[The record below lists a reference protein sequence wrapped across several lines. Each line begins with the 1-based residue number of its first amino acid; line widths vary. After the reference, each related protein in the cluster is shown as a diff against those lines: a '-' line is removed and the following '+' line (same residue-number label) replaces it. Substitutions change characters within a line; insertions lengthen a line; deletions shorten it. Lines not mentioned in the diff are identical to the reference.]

1 MALLYKLKQKDIRK
15 KYEEEVKRL
24 LSNQKYQVEKIE
36 SFAEFLD
43 VLNPFI
49 DCSTFLGSTIVPIS
63 FSECEDHCKML
74 GKDTLSYYKNIYD
87 EAKYTWAK
95 KHCIQVDLKESEV
108 IKMLKDI
115 QSATLPFGSFSI
127 AFKTYR
133 LNNNSI
139 PSKHTGKMIPYAPL
153 LYDMDSLHTDI
164 SDYMCEK
171 RANSMF
177 NKENQYR
184 QMHIYTD
191 NILSKKDVDAIYPLI
206 CELTK
211 LYNNY
216 ATETY
221 NTFKNDKS
229 YQHREDFG
237 N

>member
-1 MALLYKLKQKDIRK
+1 MALIYKLKQRDIRK
-15 KYEEEVKRL
+15 KYEEKIKEL
-24 LSNQKYQVEKIE
+24 LSNQKYQIQKIE

-43 VLNPFI
+43 ILNPFI
-49 DCSTFLGSTIVPIS
+49 DCSTFLGTAILPIS
-63 FSECEDHCKML
+63 FSSCEDNCKML
-74 GKDTLSYYKNIYD
+74 GKDTLSYYKSIYD
-87 EAKYTWAK
+87 KAKYDWAK
-95 KHCIQVDLKESEV
+95 KNCTQMDLTEPEV
-108 IKMLKDI
+108 VKMLMDI
-115 QSATLPFGSFSI
+115 QGTTLPFGCFTI
-127 AFKTYR
+127 AFKTKR

-139 PSKHTGKMIPYAPL
+139 PSKHTGKMIQYAPL
-153 LYDMDSLHTDI
+153 LYEMDPLHTNV

-177 NKENQYR
+177 NANNDYR

-206 CELTK
+206 CDMTK
-211 LYNNY
+211 LYNDY

-221 NTFKNDKS
+221 NTFKNDKG

>member
-1 MALLYKLKQKDIRK
+1 MALLYKVKQKDIQK
-15 KYEEEVKRL
+15 KYEAEIEKL
-24 LSNQKYQVEKIE
+24 LSKQKYQIEKVE

-43 VLNPFI
+43 ILHPFI

-63 FSECEDHCKML
+63 FSECEGHCKML

-87 EAKYTWAK
+87 QAKYNWAK
-95 KHCIQVDLKESEV
+95 KHCTQTHLEESEV
-108 IKMLKDI
+108 VDMLKDI

-127 AFKTYR
+127 AFKTHR
-133 LNNNSI
+133 LNNNCV

-153 LYDMDSLHTDI
+153 LYDMDTINVNI

-171 RANSMF
+171 RANTMF
-177 NKENQYR
+177 NSENEYH

-191 NILSKKDVDAIYPLI
+191 NILSIKDVDAIYPLI
-206 CELTK
+206 CDLTK
-211 LYNNY
+211 FYNDY
-216 ATETY
+216 ATEVY
-221 NTFKNDKS
+221 NTFKNDKG